1 MRRSSSRQ
9 GAGYRIVLDPSIM
22 LYFPMKCNWLCDQP
36 LSCCDICDCRP
47 QADSG
52 EPVVSQV
59 GAAVTVLR
67 ELPAKLRQTV

>member
-1 MRRSSSRQ
+1 
-9 GAGYRIVLDPSIM
+9 M

-52 EPVVSQV
+52 EPIGSHV